1 MYDGWRVKNVFV
13 LINIFRSKHDELFE
27 EFESTRD
34 NDILQPDVLQQV
46 IIISSFI
53 KKNKLYLFSTKNNI
67 RILVFA

>member
-53 KKNKLYLFSTKNNI
+53 KKKTSFIFHQK
-67 RILVFA
+67 

>member
-53 KKNKLYLFSTKNNI
+53 KKKKPLFIFHQK
-67 RILVFA
+67 

>member
-1 MYDGWRVKNVFV
+1 MKNVFV

-53 KKNKLYLFSTKNNI
+53 KKKNFI
-67 RILVFA
+67 YFPPKIILGY

>member
-53 KKNKLYLFSTKNNI
+53 KKKTLFIFHQK
-67 RILVFA
+67 